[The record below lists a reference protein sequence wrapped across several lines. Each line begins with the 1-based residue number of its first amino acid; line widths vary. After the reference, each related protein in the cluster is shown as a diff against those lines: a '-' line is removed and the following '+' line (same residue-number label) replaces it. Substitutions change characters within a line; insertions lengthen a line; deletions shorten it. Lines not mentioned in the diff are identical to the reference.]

1 VGFNVAGT
9 LSKIRSFLATHAK
22 IGPASMMPCANNGL
36 VVDLLGS
43 GSAGDLPTP
52 NTDGD
57 LPCVAHVRSTIRLEM
72 L

>member
-1 VGFNVAGT
+1 
-9 LSKIRSFLATHAK
+9 
-22 IGPASMMPCANNGL
+22 MMPCANNGL